1 MSGKWTST
9 LRLPKKN
16 FPPLPLP
23 EHRQK
28 YIQRCGDELYKWQAT
43 NRPESNRFI
52 LHDGPPYA
60 NGDLH
65 VGHALN
71 KILKDMILRVKVQ
84 QGHRVQYVPGWDC
97 HGLPIELKA
106 LGGKAEG
113 QEQMTPTEVRALAR
127 ELASTTVESQMRGF
141 QEFGVMADW
150 DQRWETMQ
158 PSYVADQLRLFQRM
172 VSRGLIYRRH
182 KPVYWSPS
190 SQTALAEAE
199 LEYNEKHVSL
209 AAYVKMP
216 LTGDLEALGLDWDT
230 SLVIWTTTPW
240 TLPAN
245 QAIAVHKDLI
255 YLVIKVRG
263 EAMIIGADAL
273 GRISE
278 IVAPEVP
285 VVLTSLVGE
294 QLVGVSYLNKLQ
306 GSEAQP
312 QPIIHADFVSADS
325 GSGLVHLAPG
335 HGLEDYEVC
344 KSLGIPAVSAIDDAG
359 IFAKDVCPANSE
371 IPREG
376 AGADV
381 LKGGSKSIMTILGSE
396 VLHSHKH
403 THKYPYDWRTKE
415 PIVVRA
421 TAQWFADVASIKEQ
435 ALDALD
441 DVKFIPVAGRT
452 RLESFI
458 KGRSEWCIS
467 RQRSWGVPIPAFYDN
482 DVPDGGEAIM
492 TEETIDHVIRTVEE
506 RGVDAWWSDAAD
518 EEAWIPESL
527 RGRNLRRGT
536 DTMDVWFDSGSSWT
550 QTEGRADVY
559 LEGTDQ
565 HRGWFQSSL
574 LTKVATRPDENPV
587 SEAPFKSL
595 ITHGFTLDAHGKKMS
610 KSLGNVISPM
620 DVIEGKLLAP
630 RLPGKNK
637 KRQKAKGH
645 NQNTP
650 GAQHEVLGPDALRL
664 LVASSDYTKDIVIS
678 ERTLS
683 SIHAS
688 LRKFRSIFKLL
699 LGSMHQPP
707 RQEPFDAVDQ
717 IAMLHLRDTL
727 VQVGKHY
734 DSFEF
739 YKGFAVLNH
748 WVSQQLSAVYV
759 EALKDKLYCGGDAAN
774 ATAAMVPIFD
784 GFCRMLAPVAPLV
797 VEEAWDHAPAW
808 LKETMP
814 HPLQRLY
821 NDPLVADPGL
831 LTIPEAKLRAV
842 MPVLDAG
849 RAAINAAA
857 EIGRTNR
864 EVGQS
869 LQTAVTLYSRFG
881 SVNDALQLLGEE
893 QLAAYYVVS
902 CVKINS
908 EIPVGLDYWTYSAKA
923 KIEAGQAKG
932 AVIKAVVRHPSDHKC
947 PRCWRYVAEEV
958 DELCGRCEDVVKE
971 EGLFEDEDVVKDEGT
986 D

>member
-9 LRLPKKN
+9 LRLPKKS

-28 YIQRCGDELYKWQAT
+28 YIQRCADELYKWQAT
-43 NRPESNRFI
+43 NRPESNPFI

-84 QGHRVQYVPGWDC
+84 QGHRVKYVPGWDC

-106 LGGKAEG
+106 LGGRAEG
-113 QEQMTPTEVRALAR
+113 QEQMTPAEVRALAR
-127 ELASTTVESQMRGF
+127 ELAATTVESQMRGF

-182 KPVYWSPS
+182 KPVYWSS
-190 SQTALAEAE
+190 SSRTALAEAE
-199 LEYNEKHVSL
+199 LEYEENHVSL

-216 LTGDLEALGLDWDT
+216 LTGDLEALGLDSST

-245 QAIAVHKDLI
+245 QAIAVHKDLV
-255 YLVIKVRG
+255 YLAVKLRG
-263 EAMIIGADAL
+263 ETMIIGADAL
-273 GRISE
+273 GRMSE
-278 IVAPEVP
+278 IMAPDVP

-294 QLVGVSYLNKLQ
+294 QLLAVSYLNQLQ
-306 GSEAQP
+306 GSKAQP

-335 HGLEDYEVC
+335 HGFEDYEVC
-344 KSLGIPAVSAIDDAG
+344 KSLGLPAVSAVDGAG
-359 IFAKDVCPANSE
+359 IFAKDVCPANTE

-381 LKGGSKSIMTILGSE
+381 LKGGSKAIIKILGRD

-403 THKYPYDWRTKE
+403 KHKYPYDWRTKK

-421 TAQWFADVASIKEQ
+421 TAQWFADVASIKES
-435 ALDALD
+435 ALDALK
-441 DVKFIPVAGRT
+441 DVKFIPAAGQT

-467 RQRSWGVPIPAFYDN
+467 RQRAWGVPIPAFYDN
-482 DVPDGGEAIM
+482 DIADGGEAIM
-492 TEETIDHVIRTVEE
+492 TEETIDHVIKTVEQ

-518 EEAWIPESL
+518 EPAWIPECL

-574 LTKVATRPDENPV
+574 LTKVATGADEN
-587 SEAPFKSL
+587 SAQKAPFKNL

-630 RLPGKNK
+630 RKPGRNKQRKKTQDKN
-637 KRQKAKGH
+637 QSDPAA
-645 NQNTP
+645 T
-650 GAQHEVLGPDALRL
+650 HEVLGPDALRL

-678 ERTLS
+678 ERALS
-683 SIHAS
+683 SIHTS
-688 LRKFRSIFKLL
+688 LRKFRSTFKIL
-699 LGSMHQPP
+699 LGSMQQPP

-717 IAMLHLRDTL
+717 IAMLHLKDAL
-727 VQVGKHY
+727 SQVGKHY

-748 WVSQQLSAVYV
+748 WVSQQLSAIYL
-759 EALKDKLYCGGDAAN
+759 EAVKDKLYCGGDAAN
-774 ATAAMVPIFD
+774 ATAALVPIFD
-784 GFCRMLAPVAPLV
+784 GFCRMLAPMAPLV
-797 VEEAWDHAPAW
+797 VEEAWDHAPQW

-821 NDPLVADPGL
+821 NDPLIADPGL
-831 LTIPEAKLRAV
+831 LTIPEAKLRAA
-842 MPVLDAG
+842 MPVLDAA
-849 RAAINAAA
+849 RVAINAAA
-857 EIGRTNR
+857 ELGRADKKI
-864 EVGQS
+864 GQS
-869 LQTAVTLYSRFG
+869 LQSAVTLYSRFA
-881 SVNDALQLLGEE
+881 SANEALQLLSEE
-893 QLAAYYVVS
+893 QLAAFYVVS
-902 CVKINS
+902 CVKISTETPAGAN
-908 EIPVGLDYWTYSAKA
+908 GWLYSAKA
-923 KIEAGQAKG
+923 KVEAGEAKD

-947 PRCWRYVAEEV
+947 PRCWRYVAEE
-958 DELCGRCEDVVKE
+958 EETLCGRCEDVIAE
-971 EGLFEDEDVVKDEGT
+971 EGAM
-986 D
+986 

>member
-1 MSGKWTST
+1 MWTGPTLQIST
-9 LRLPKKN
+9 LKLDRDALDWRKFN
-16 FPPLPLP
+16 GQCPLPLP

-28 YIQRCGDELYKWQAT
+28 YIQRCADELYKWQAT
-43 NRPESNRFI
+43 NRPASNPFI

-84 QGHRVQYVPGWDC
+84 QGYRVQYVPGWDC

-106 LGGKAEG
+106 LGGRAEG
-113 QEQMTPTEVRALAR
+113 QEQMTPAEVRALAR
-127 ELASTTVESQMRGF
+127 ELAATTVESQMRGF
-141 QEFGVMADW
+141 REFGVMADW
-150 DQRWETMQ
+150 DKRWETMQ

-190 SQTALAEAE
+190 SRTALAEAE
-199 LEYNEKHVSL
+199 LEYNENHVSL

-216 LTGDLEALGLDWDT
+216 LTGDLEALGLDPDT
-230 SLVIWTTTPW
+230 SLLIWTTTPW

-245 QAIAVHKDLI
+245 QAIAVHKDLV
-255 YLVIKVRG
+255 YLAVKFRG
-263 EAMIIGADAL
+263 DTMIIAADAL
-273 GRISE
+273 GRMSDIM
-278 IVAPEVP
+278 APEVP
-285 VVLTSLVGE
+285 AVLTSLVGE
-294 QLVGVSYLNKLQ
+294 QLLGASYLNKLQ

-335 HGLEDYEVC
+335 HGFEDYEVC
-344 KSLGIPAVSAIDDAG
+344 KSLGLPAVSAVDGAG
-359 IFAKDVCPANSE
+359 IFAKDICPANTD
-371 IPREG
+371 IPRQG

-381 LKGGSKSIMTILGSE
+381 LKGGSKVILQILGSD

-403 THKYPYDWRTKE
+403 KHKYPYDWRTKE

-421 TAQWFADVASIKEQ
+421 TAQWFADVASIKKP
-435 ALDALD
+435 ALEALN
-441 DVKFIPVAGRT
+441 DVNFIPLSGQA

-467 RQRSWGVPIPAFYDN
+467 RQRAWGVPIPAFYDS
-482 DVPDGGEAIM
+482 DIADGGEAIM
-492 TEETIDHVIRTVEE
+492 TEETIDHVIRTVEQ

-527 RGRNLRRGT
+527 QGRNLRRGT

-574 LTKVATRPDENPV
+574 LTKVATRPDEDPV
-587 SEAPFKSL
+587 HEAPFKSL

-620 DVIEGKLLAP
+620 DVIEGKLIAP
-630 RLPGKNK
+630 RKHGRNK
-637 KRQKAKGH
+637 QRKQTQEQ
-645 NQNTP
+645 NQSEAAAT
-650 GAQHEVLGPDALRL
+650 HEVLGPDALRL

-683 SIHAS
+683 SIHTS
-688 LRKFRSIFKLL
+688 LRKFRSIFKIL
-699 LGSMHQPP
+699 LGSMERPP

-717 IAMLHLRDTL
+717 IAMLHLQDAL
-727 VQVGKHY
+727 SQVGRHY

-739 YKGFAVLNH
+739 YKGFAVLNY
-748 WVSQQLSAVYV
+748 WVSQQLSAIYL

-774 ATAAMVPIFD
+774 GNAALVPMFD
-784 GFCRMLAPVAPLV
+784 GLCRMLAPVAPLI
-797 VEEAWDHAPAW
+797 VEEAWDHAPEW
-808 LKETMP
+808 LKETIP

-821 NDPLVADPGL
+821 NDPLVADPKV

-842 MPVLDAG
+842 MPVLEAA
-849 RAAINAAA
+849 RNAINAAA
-857 EIGRTNR
+857 ELGRADKNI
-864 EVGQS
+864 GQS
-869 LQTAVTLYSRFG
+869 LQSAVTLYSR
-881 SVNDALQLLGEE
+881 SETVIDALGLLGEK
-893 QLAAYYVVS
+893 QLAAFYVVS
-902 CVKINS
+902 CLKINPETPAGS
-908 EIPVGLDYWTYSAKA
+908 DDWTYSAKA
-923 KIEAGQAKG
+923 NIEAGESRGKI
-932 AVIKAVVRHPSDHKC
+932 IKAVVRHPSDHKC
-947 PRCWRYVAEEV
+947 PRCWRYVAVEE
-958 DELCGRCEDVVKE
+958 DALCERCEDVIV
-971 EGLFEDEDVVKDEGT
+971 EDFLM
-986 D
+986 